1 MEDKSMMNLK
11 EAFRYQNF
19 LDSMMAQA
27 QFSIQNR
34 EHGLMVTKKH
44 LRSKVNSDAE
54 DFEEVVEVEEFFK
67 NDDVIRFMEWLI
79 DEKLSLSTAINKA
92 KASIDFDIDAATA
105 QNKYRQMLHQ
115 SIKSMLRWAPSKKIE
130 QGYGYKFNVEGNQI
144 QYRYDV
150 EVSSEEAYDK
160 NQAKKVMR
168 DAIKSA
174 DEISSK
180 IDAAKINTT
189 VDYEPRFDVNDS
201 FIDVMTAFTEV
212 E

>member
-1 MEDKSMMNLK
+1 MEDRIMMNLK

-19 LDSMMAQA
+19 LDNMMMQA
-27 QFSIQNR
+27 QTSIQNR
-34 EHGLMVTKKH
+34 EHSLKVTKKH

-54 DFEEVVEVEEFFK
+54 DFEEVVEVDEFFH
-67 NDDVIRFMEWLI
+67 NDDVIKFMQWLV

-115 SIKSMLRWAPSKKIE
+115 SIKHMLRWTPSKRTE
-130 QGYGYKFNVEGNQI
+130 QGYGYKFNVEGNQT
-144 QYRYDV
+144 QYKYDV

-160 NQAKKVMR
+160 NQAKTVMR
-168 DAIKSA
+168 EAIKSA

-180 IDAAKINTT
+180 IDAAKINTI
-189 VDYEPRFDVNDS
+189 VNYEPRFDVNDS
-201 FIDVMTAFTEV
+201 FIDVMTSFAES